1 MNKSLVLITALIII
15 TSSIVGCLADDS
27 SSNVIQ
33 EENIVDE
40 PNTEPP
46 IDEIS
51 GCMDSE
57 AINYG
62 ENVTIEITEYCI
74 YPDPV
79 LSVSSVIDDGSTI
92 AIFGD
97 VDHFHPD
104 EITISLSADE
114 DVIISTKPNIDGD
127 WSLTMQSSAEHINL
141 NITATHDL
149 KETTSNVTFIEINRT
164 TPEDGDDDTSQPQN
178 YSILSA
184 YHGLDE
190 LPAVASLL
198 CGFNVA
204 GDDGMPIVF
213 STQLQIDSVVPES
226 FLVMRS
232 DGESVVPNCATL
244 HPADEPLEQRTV
256 LLTGDFGTF
265 GETPLRVEVTGPLL
279 TFDGESLLGVSTED
293 ITPLEDGPRVVLAE
307 RFAPDTNGLA
317 GECPDGTTQVVQLTW
332 QGGVTGPANAALG
345 EDQRLGTLVLLEDGT
360 TVNPLTLVDDD
371 PDNHVLACLSEDSPA
386 QWVVVHEGLFH
397 DPGDI
402 ANPATHA
409 EVVDGSPYYTHV

>member
-1 MNKSLVLITALIII
+1 MQRDFVLLVIVIILGGNTLVLLSSEDASDPNLIDIEDLTCSFGEILVSNTSLAEGYECTEFDPHSITHPHPA
-15 TSSIVGCLADDS
+15 
-27 SSNVIQ
+27 
-33 EENIVDE
+33 
-40 PNTEPP
+40 
-46 IDEIS
+46 
-51 GCMDSE
+51 
-57 AINYG
+57 
-62 ENVTIEITEYCI
+62 
-74 YPDPV
+74 PV
-79 LSVSSVIDDGSTI
+79 LSVSNVIDDGSTI
-92 AIFGD
+92 AILGD
-97 VDHFHPD
+97 IDHLHPD
-104 EITISLSADE
+104 EITVKLSLDE
-114 DVIISTKPNIDGD
+114 NFTISTKPNTDGT
-127 WSLTMQSSAEHINL
+127 WSLTVQSDAEYIYI

-149 KETTSNVTFIEINRT
+149 EERSSDTNFIEINRT
-164 TPEDGDDDTSQPQN
+164 TPEDGDTSQTQN

-204 GDDGMPIVF
+204 GDDGMPVVF

-265 GETPLRVEVTGPLL
+265 GETPMRVEVIGPLL
-279 TFDGESLLGVSTED
+279 AFDGESLLGVSTED

-360 TVNPLTLVDDD
+360 TVNPLTLSLI
-371 PDNHVLACLSEDSPA
+371 H
-386 QWVVVHEGLFH
+386 
-397 DPGDI
+397 I
-402 ANPATHA
+402 
-409 EVVDGSPYYTHV
+409 